1 MRFLRFIDVT
11 EIGHITNY
19 HGRSN
24 KLKQV
29 PPIHGGSRSRE
40 YGYKWSSGYDGRRP
54 MDAHME
60 FVYRKLQVSLNSG
73 NWEIC

>member
-11 EIGHITNY
+11 EIGHICIY

-29 PPIHGGSRSRE
+29 PPILGGSRLQMVQWLRRPTT
-40 YGYKWSSGYDGRRP
+40 DGRTHGVR
-54 MDAHME
+54 
-60 FVYRKLQVSLNSG
+60 
-73 NWEIC
+73 I